1 MVCNFLHI
9 SMKNLVTF
17 ILLIILAALDY
28 GSITTAVTVLFDIAN
43 AMFRVLPQ
51 PLITVTIT
59 NDAVAE
65 DDEDFTL
72 ALTPFFANGIS
83 LSVVA
88 ADPNISRVIILDE
101 DGNNY
106 KQPPMYT

>member
-1 MVCNFLHI
+1 MVRSFLHI

-17 ILLIILAALDY
+17 ILLIILATLDY
-28 GSITTAVTVLFDIAN
+28 GSITTIVTAIFDIAN
-43 AMFRVLPQ
+43 AMFLILPQ
-51 PLITVTIT
+51 PLITVTIA
-59 NDAVAE
+59 NDAVPE

-72 ALTPFFANGIS
+72 ALTPIFANGIS

-101 DGNNY
+101 DGKNY